1 MTVEQLGSIG
11 ELIGALLVLITLIYL
26 SLQVRTQNAIAKAD
40 GHRDLIKQLA
50 SLTRR
55 IIDED
60 LSDLIVQGWLD
71 FDSLTH
77 VEKNRVDNF
86 LHEYLHIC
94 EQAFYMG
101 RDKYVPAGSYDAFM
115 AAAASFISPPGIRAW
130 WERSR
135 VGGYAQDF
143 VADIEALRDQ
153 SQVPMPWE
161 ILPNFKYS
169 YDYLQATGLET
180 GHA

>member
-1 MTVEQLGSIG
+1 MTIEQLGSIG

-115 AAAASFISPPGIRAW
+115 AAAASFISPRVFVRGGKDRGWVATPRISLLISKRSGTSHKCRCPGR
-130 WERSR
+130 
-135 VGGYAQDF
+135 
-143 VADIEALRDQ
+143 
-153 SQVPMPWE
+153 
-161 ILPNFKYS
+161 YS
-169 YDYLQATGLET
+169 PTLNTHMTICRQLV
-180 GHA
+180 